1 MKRKQISACGGR
13 SFGKERIFLFRCLL
27 FFYSFIGGKGKI
39 GEKGKGEFLISSR
52 VEFWNICFEGCY
64 IDLKFYSLF
73 NAFPILF
80 VAIKLIKRQ
89 KG

>member
-1 MKRKQISACGGR
+1 MVALLER
-13 SFGKERIFLFRCLL
+13 SEYFCFDVCF

-52 VEFWNICFEGCY
+52 VKFWNICFEGCY

-73 NAFPILF
+73 NAFAILF